1 MMTGVVSY
9 RGLYVV
15 VVLHSQNEFN
25 ATCRM
30 WRLYSTSVV
39 GCLADWRQQPMLRG
53 SIKKNYARKNPGFSV
68 VICLAKNISSI
79 SLFIIPYDGEPVVY

>member
-9 RGLYVV
+9 RDLYVV

-39 GCLADWRQQPMLRG
+39 GCLADWRQQPMLRA
-53 SIKKNYARKNPGFSV
+53 SIKKTMLERILVFL